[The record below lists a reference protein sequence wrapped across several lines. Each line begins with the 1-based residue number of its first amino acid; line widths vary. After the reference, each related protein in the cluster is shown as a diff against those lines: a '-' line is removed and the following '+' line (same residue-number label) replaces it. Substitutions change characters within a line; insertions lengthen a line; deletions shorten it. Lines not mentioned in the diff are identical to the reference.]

1 MTCRQ
6 NLIRSATASLP
17 SPTLVIRDELVD
29 AEMLARF
36 AELKKEEVE
45 DFRHSVAPGFVP
57 ESWWDSDGR
66 RMAGWKIWQEMQ
78 RLLQSTWDAG
88 FPTDYALSI
97 ILNHFSTATQPESF
111 LASTDIFQALPYQ
124 QATMFMFNQSWRA
137 RRCNHCHKRFVARE
151 PNDQYCSEVCKIIFR
166 RQYKAAHI
174 REKRKQSKRK
184 PTKRGGR

>member
-1 MTCRQ
+1 
-6 NLIRSATASLP
+6 
-17 SPTLVIRDELVD
+17 LVIGDELVD

-36 AELKKEEVE
+36 AELKPEEVE
-45 DFRHSVAPGFVP
+45 DFRHAVAPGFVP
-57 ESWWDSDGR
+57 EPWWDLSGQ

-78 RLLQSTWDAG
+78 DLLRNTWDAG
-88 FPTDYALSI
+88 FPTDYTLSI
-97 ILNHFSTATQPESF
+97 LLNHFSTATQPESF

-151 PNDQYCSEVCKIIFR
+151 PNDQYCSEDCKNTFR
-166 RQYKAAHI
+166 REYKAAHI

-184 PTKRGGR
+184 QTKRGGR